1 VVPRSVCVAVVAGR
15 DVAVLPMAVLPTAV
29 FAGGV
34 GVVVAR
40 GADTVVARLAE
51 TLRSGSRYRSRR

>member
-1 VVPRSVCVAVVAGR
+1 VCVVPRSVCVAVVAGR
-15 DVAVLPMAVLPTAV
+15 DVAVLPMAVS
-29 FAGGV
+29 AGGV